1 MYKEIEQH
9 YIDNRRMLVKVMT
22 NRAGSVENAEDIVQE
37 AFARALRYRSSFSV
51 YKKEL
56 RAWINAILNNTL
68 RDFKI
73 DERRMGM
80 SVEYSEDMD
89 EPCPLHEWE
98 SDMVNAIYSDILKK
112 KSTVLRQVLYLYFF
126 KGYKPR
132 EIAQVV
138 DTSNGYV
145 RMSVNEFKHLI
156 RDKYGNV
163 L

>member
-51 YKKEL
+51 YKNDL

-80 SVEYSEDMD
+80 SVEYNEDMD

-98 SDMVNAIYSDILKK
+98 SDMIEAVKADIERKP
-112 KSTVLRQVLYLYFF
+112 VLVRQALYLYFF

-138 DTSNGYV
+138 EMTNGYI
-145 RMSVNEFKHLI
+145 RTSVKEFKQQM
-156 RDKYGNV
+156 RKKYGSV